1 MRQMAASQS
10 INTSFSHYF
19 VPVFT
24 NFLSGSSSLC
34 CFVEKSIRVDLTRQG
49 SQFCVNREEVL
60 AGTFFLHNRPII
72 ILFDSG
78 ASDDFMCSVCAKKAK
93 LSLVA
98 TEVPYVISTPR
109 GQVDMN
115 RIV

>member
-1 MRQMAASQS
+1 MRQRVASQS

-60 AGTFFLHNRPII
+60 AGTFFLHNHPII

-78 ASDDFMCSVCAKKAK
+78 HHMTLCA
-93 LSLVA
+93 
-98 TEVPYVISTPR
+98 PYVPR
-109 GQVDMN
+109 
-115 RIV
+115 RPSYHW